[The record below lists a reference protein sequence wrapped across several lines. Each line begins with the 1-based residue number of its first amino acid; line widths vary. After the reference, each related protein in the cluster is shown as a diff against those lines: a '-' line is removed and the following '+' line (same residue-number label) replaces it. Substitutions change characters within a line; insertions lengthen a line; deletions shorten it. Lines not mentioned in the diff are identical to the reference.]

1 MNTSIANFADVIAMN
16 ANADYSIEFRN
27 LIIEAEEKATDE
39 EKTTFSAWYAEQN
52 FHDLNGI
59 ESSTVPSD
67 HFEFAGGSWEPYMGK

>member
-1 MNTSIANFADVIAMN
+1 MNTVITNFADVININ

-27 LIIEAEEKATDE
+27 LIIEAEEKATNE
-39 EKTTFSAWYAEQN
+39 AKATFSEWYAEQS

-67 HFEFAGGSWEPYMGK
+67 HFEFAGESWEPYMGK